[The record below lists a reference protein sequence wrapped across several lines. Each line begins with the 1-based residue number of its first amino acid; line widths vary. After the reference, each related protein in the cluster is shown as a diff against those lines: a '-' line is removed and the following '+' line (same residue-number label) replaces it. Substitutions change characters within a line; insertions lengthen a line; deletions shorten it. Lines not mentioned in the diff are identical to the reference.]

1 METDSW
7 SRFLASSKRRQS
19 ALQSRYGGGI
29 RIRLFCDTVDARFGS
44 DEMEGGEDESRAEF
58 ACPFCGEDFDI
69 VGLCFHIDDEHPVEA
84 NNGVCP
90 VCAARVGTDM
100 VAHTTTEHA
109 SIFKISFL
117 FLFLSC
123 LYLSTFFIILFV
135 DIVINIQRRRRLR
148 KVSSGSHSTHSLLRK
163 DLHEDNLQSLLGGSF
178 VTSNSAPDPL
188 LSSFIFNLHAVDTS
202 DGQPEALAEETF
214 AGKVSDEKLVERFHL
229 YGVLKSRFSG
239 SVGHVNT

>member
-7 SRFLASSKRRQS
+7 SRFFASSKRHQS
-19 ALQSRYGGGI
+19 ALQSRY
-29 RIRLFCDTVDARFGS
+29 DAHFGS

-58 ACPFCGEDFDI
+58 ACPFCCEDFDI

-84 NNGVCP
+84 RNGVCP

-109 SIFKISFL
+109 SIFK
-117 FLFLSC
+117 
-123 LYLSTFFIILFV
+123 
-135 DIVINIQRRRRLR
+135 IQRRRRLR

-163 DLHEDNLQSLLGGSF
+163 DLHEDNLQSLVGGSYA
-178 VTSNSAPDPL
+178 TSNSAPDPL

-202 DGQPEALAEETF
+202 DGQSEALAEETF
-214 AGKVSDEKLVERFHL
+214 AGKVSDEKSVESAVPAPSYLDKKLEESIRRSEFVRQL
-229 YGVLKSRFSG
+229 MLSTIFDG
-239 SVGHVNT
+239 NA

>member
-19 ALQSRYGGGI
+19 ALQSRY
-29 RIRLFCDTVDARFGS
+29 DARFGS

-109 SIFKISFL
+109 SIFKI
-117 FLFLSC
+117 
-123 LYLSTFFIILFV
+123 
-135 DIVINIQRRRRLR
+135 QRRRRLR

-188 LSSFIFNLHAVDTS
+188 LSSFIFNFHAVDTS
-202 DGQPEALAEETF
+202 DGQPETLAEETF
-214 AGKVSDEKLVERFHL
+214 AGKVSDEKLVESAVPAPSYSDKNLEESILRSEFVRQL
-229 YGVLKSRFSG
+229 VLSTIFDDDA
-239 SVGHVNT
+239 